1 VNTIRRTLVL
11 AAAVVAAACTADG
24 AGRQLVAPEGRQPH
38 FTITSSTVTCPDT
51 ISVGQS
57 AQCTAYFYDEN
68 HNLVSTTPTW
78 GTNTS
83 TLVSVS
89 STGVVGGLAIGLAD
103 VRATAGSVTGSKSVY
118 VKPGISLYISGPSP
132 VLKLDPCRWG
142 AVPSGGTPPYTYQWT
157 KLGGAGTAS
166 GAIFDGY
173 AISGAMTLTVKV
185 TDANGV
191 WKSVSRQIIADATAP
206 NCF

>member
-24 AGRQLVAPEGRQPH
+24 AGRQLVAPEGHPH

-78 GTNTS
+78 GTNTP

-89 STGVVGGLAIGLAD
+89 STGVVTGLAIGLAD
-103 VRATAGSVTGSKSVY
+103 VHATAGSVTGSKSVY
-118 VKPGISLYISGPSP
+118 VKAGLTVGIFGPSQ
-132 VLKLDPCRWG
+132 VQKFDTCEWSTS
-142 AVPSGGTPPYTYQWT
+142 VSGGTPPYSYSWSVSS
-157 KLGGAGTAS
+157 AS
-166 GAIFDGY
+166 GTSFGDYWEGY
-173 AISGAMTLTVKV
+173 LIGGQSTMSVTV

-191 WKSVSRQIIADATAP
+191 QKTATRSIVAFFNAP
-206 NCF
+206 LC